1 MLPEASSHSA
11 REGLADIHA
20 FDGRHRFRP
29 LERRIEAV
37 AAVARTSEMGGI
49 TVNAVTKSDQIDYAI
64 AEAEDLFV
72 RAGRAKVMAESAD
85 LRRKRVRA
93 ALFVK
98 YKGQSKGAGESE
110 QMAEADPVYEA
121 ACMDWEL
128 AALEAETL
136 RAQAEAKR
144 MKFEAWRTA
153 NATER
158 AKMNLR

>member
-1 MLPEASSHSA
+1 MNEVARINRGDAIERGIDEA
-11 REGLADIHA
+11 ETL
-20 FDGRHRFRP
+20 F
-29 LERRIEAV
+29 V
-37 AAVARTSEMGGI
+37 AAGKAKI
-49 TVNAVTKSDQIDYAI
+49 NAEGQ
-64 AEAEDLFV
+64 
-72 RAGRAKVMAESAD
+72 D

-98 YKGQSKGAGESE
+98 YKDQGKGAGESE
-110 QMAEADPVYEA
+110 LRAEADPVYEL
-121 ACMDWEL
+121 ACTDWMN

-158 AKMNLR
+158 ARMNLR